1 MATDQP
7 DLRASHDDRDR
18 AVETLRIAAGDG
30 RLSAEELDARLEAAL
45 SARTLGELAELTSD
59 LPATTF
65 TSTYAAAGAPVPKD
79 VLVIEQRGGH
89 YVRTGP
95 WVVPGRIELRPRMCD
110 VILDFTE
117 AVISRDTLRIDVDMR
132 LGKLVI
138 IPGQG
143 VVIDADG
150 LTLAYAKVRLR
161 GARPVVRGD
170 RRGRSGTEAPWPL
183 RIQLVGTLKY
193 GKLIER
199 RPRHRRRSAR

>member
-30 RLSAEELDARLEAAL
+30 RLSAEELDTRLEAAL
-45 SARTLGELAELTSD
+45 SARTLGELAELVAD
-59 LPATTF
+59 LPATLTASPG
-65 TSTYAAAGAPVPKD
+65 TPLPKD
-79 VLVIEQRGGH
+79 VLVIEQKGGQ

-95 WVVPGRIELRPRMCD
+95 WAVPGRIELRSKMCD

-117 AVISRDTLRIDVDMR
+117 AVISRDTLRIETDMR
-132 LGKLVI
+132 LGKLII
-138 IPGQG
+138 IPGPG
-143 VVIDADG
+143 VVVDADE

-161 GARPVVRGD
+161 GERRD
-170 RRGRSGTEAPWPL
+170 RREPFETDASRPL
-183 RIQLVGTLKY
+183 RIVLTGTLKY

-199 RPRHRRRSAR
+199 RPRRRRRSAR